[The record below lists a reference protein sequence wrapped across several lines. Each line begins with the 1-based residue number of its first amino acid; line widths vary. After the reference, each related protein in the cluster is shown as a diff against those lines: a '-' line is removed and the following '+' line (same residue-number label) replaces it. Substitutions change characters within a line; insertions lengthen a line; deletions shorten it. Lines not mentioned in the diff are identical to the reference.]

1 MGRLT
6 NEIGDAENAAES
18 LRREIESGDLG
29 ADTVAALRREV
40 ERLHGEIDSA
50 NRTMSSAGSRGRLGF
65 GQVAAG
71 AAIATG
77 AVLAVGAAVN
87 GSIERLQELRQLQ
100 FRAGLEDTQGLQRSG
115 AAFAGLG
122 IEEQE
127 GQDFF
132 AEATSEFRL
141 RLGELQAEGE
151 QSQLALARQFGVD
164 LESLAGLDAT
174 DQIIGQLE
182 AVRRVRGEQGDE
194 AARALA
200 ESLQG
205 GVEAQRLTSIAG
217 LDDREF
223 QQFIATLSSAGVT
236 SEETLQR
243 IQELSVGFANARR
256 PVSRLTDS
264 ITGGLSPALL
274 PLLAW
279 VARVA
284 NGIGDWLEENEK
296 AATVI
301 GVVLVTA
308 VAALA
313 LGLGVLAVVI
323 LVGLIPAALGMATAG
338 LAVAIAWL
346 PITLIALGVVA
357 GIGLLVAA
365 GILLYQNWDFVVL
378 TFKNGWDQLQI
389 VFLTGADFVL
399 AQIQNILG
407 GLNSLAEPLRQLS
420 GGRIDLR
427 ISTTF
432 VDDLREQVQAERVE
446 LQGSIDARTRDFQ
459 EARAAREAEE
469 QAGDAP
475 RPAVAAGTPALAP
488 AGGVTEIVEG
498 DTFNVSNVFNIQQ
511 HETEDSDALHGRV
524 LRLNNEQLDR
534 LRD

>member
-1 MGRLT
+1 M
-6 NEIGDAENAAES
+6 
-18 LRREIESGDLG
+18 
-29 ADTVAALRREV
+29 
-40 ERLHGEIDSA
+40 
-50 NRTMSSAGSRGRLGF
+50 
-65 GQVAAG
+65 
-71 AAIATG
+71 
-77 AVLAVGAAVN
+77 
-87 GSIERLQELRQLQ
+87 
-100 FRAGLEDTQGLQRSG
+100 
-115 AAFAGLG
+115 
-122 IEEQE
+122 
-127 GQDFF
+127 
-132 AEATSEFRL
+132 
-141 RLGELQAEGE
+141 
-151 QSQLALARQFGVD
+151 ARQFGGRPGI
-164 LESLAGLDAT
+164 LAGLDAT

-236 SEETLQR
+236 SEETLR
-243 IQELSVGFANARR
+243 NIQELSAGLSNARR
-256 PVSRLTDS
+256 PVGRLTDA
-264 ITGGLSPALL
+264 IAGGLSPVLL

-279 VARVA
+279 VGRVT

-296 AATVI
+296 VATVI
-301 GVVLVTA
+301 GVVLVVA
-308 VAALA
+308 VGALA
-313 LGLGVLAVVI
+313 VGLGVLAVVI
-323 LVGLIPAALGMATAG
+323 LIGMIPAALGMATAG
-338 LAVAIAWL
+338 LAVAVAWL

-446 LQGSIDARTRDFQ
+446 LQGPS
-459 EARAAREAEE
+459 
-469 QAGDAP
+469 
-475 RPAVAAGTPALAP
+475 TPAP
-488 AGGVTEIVEG
+488 GTSRKRGRPGRRGAG
-498 DTFNVSNVFNIQQ
+498 
-511 HETEDSDALHGRV
+511 R
-524 LRLNNEQLDR
+524 
-534 LRD
+534 